1 MKSQALIFVA
11 LCAFLVGCATPL
23 KPNQVRVSFNSEPP
37 GAMIY
42 NGDKAW
48 GTAPVELVL
57 TASEGAV
64 RAGYSDQNDMYAM
77 WPSGA
82 KSRKGVRIQVGQGSR
97 QFTFSRPSDA
107 PGLDKDL
114 AYAAQLRQIQAA
126 EEQASAASSA
136 AFWQMYNSMQPKSP
150 TYTDCTKFGSS
161 ISCTT
166 R

>member
-1 MKSQALIFVA
+1 MFRVILKSV
-11 LCAFLVGCATPL
+11 LVCVVLAGCATPL
-23 KPNQVRVSFNSEPP
+23 KPNQVRITYDANPP

-42 NGDKAW
+42 EGEKAW
-48 GTAPVELVL
+48 GTAPVTLIV
-57 TASEGAV
+57 TANDTAM
-64 RAGYSDQNDMYAM
+64 RAGYAELRNMFAM

-82 KSRKGVRIQVGQGSR
+82 KSPRGVRVGLGRGDQ
-97 QFTFSRPSDA
+97 QFVFSRPSDA

-150 TYTDCTKFGSS
+150 TYTDCMKIGSS
-161 ISCTT
+161 VSCTT